1 MPEERKVGAVTG
13 ACVLSPDGGWNWLQL
28 ILWLVALPF
37 VSAALFVLAAF
48 MAMIFRRRRGLFYSL
63 FLWLAIASGL
73 YTVFNIADYL
83 SYRYNGA
90 LAISPINQGVFQLFC
105 PPEDL
110 YEPYAKFKL
119 QEGKT
124 EYELK
129 FRHKY
134 GGRQAVVLCVANFN
148 PKKFDYD
155 HPDVIGLSFTGEIE
169 KDGKISAISFE
180 KQYTTYFLQAGENK
194 LPLLDYEISS
204 RSELKATARVTVK
217 IAGDLAAFIRRH
229 PGSYLCAKNV
239 TRK

>member
-1 MPEERKVGAVTG
+1 MIG

-169 KDGKISAISFE
+169 KDGKISVVSFE
-180 KQYTTYFLQAGENK
+180 KQYTTYFLMDGENK
-194 LPLLDYEISS
+194 LPLFDYEIGS
-204 RSELKATARVTVK
+204 RSELKATSRVTLT
-217 IAGDLAAFIRRH
+217 ITGDLATFIRRY
-229 PGSYLCAKNV
+229 PGSYLAVKN
-239 TRK
+239 TTTK

>member
-1 MPEERKVGAVTG
+1 MIG

-37 VSAALFVLAAF
+37 VSGALFVLAAF
-48 MAMIFRRRRGLFYSL
+48 MAMIFRRRRGLFYNL

-73 YTVFNIADYL
+73 YTVFNISDYL

-110 YEPYAKFKL
+110 YEPYAKSPL

-124 EYELK
+124 EYELE

-148 PKKFDYD
+148 PKKFDDD

-169 KDGKISAISFE
+169 KDGKISVVSFE
-180 KQYTTYFLQAGENK
+180 KQYTTYFLMDGENK
-194 LPLLDYEISS
+194 LPLFDYEIGS
-204 RSELKATARVTVK
+204 RSELKATSRVTLT
-217 IAGDLAAFIRRH
+217 ITGDLATFIRRY
-229 PGSYLCAKNV
+229 PGSYLAVKNA
-239 TRK
+239 TTK

>member
-1 MPEERKVGAVTG
+1 MIG

-73 YTVFNIADYL
+73 YTVLNIADYL

-155 HPDVIGLSFTGEIE
+155 RPDVIGLLFTGEIE
-169 KDGKISAISFE
+169 KGGEAPSVRFE
-180 KQYTTYFLQAGENK
+180 KRYTTYFLMDGENK
-194 LPLLDYEISS
+194 LPLFDYEIGS
-204 RSELKATARVTVK
+204 RSELKATSRVTLT
-217 IAGDLAAFIRRH
+217 ITGDLATFIRRY
-229 PGSYLCAKNV
+229 PGSYLAVKNA
-239 TRK
+239 TTK

>member
-1 MPEERKVGAVTG
+1 MIG

-73 YTVFNIADYL
+73 YTVLNIADYL

-155 HPDVIGLSFTGEIE
+155 RPDVIGLLFTGEIE
-169 KDGKISAISFE
+169 KGGEAPSVRFE
-180 KQYTTYFLQAGENK
+180 KRYTTYFLMDGENK
-194 LPLLDYEISS
+194 LPLFDYEIGS
-204 RSELKATARVTVK
+204 RSELKATSRVTLT
-217 IAGDLAAFIRRH
+217 ITGDLASFIRRY
-229 PGSYLCAKNV
+229 PGSYLAVKN
-239 TRK
+239 TTTK

>member
-1 MPEERKVGAVTG
+1 MIG

-37 VSAALFVLAAF
+37 VSAALFVFAAF

-63 FLWLAIASGL
+63 FQWLAIASGL

-155 HPDVIGLSFTGEIE
+155 RPDVIGLLFTGEIE
-169 KDGKISAISFE
+169 KGGEAPSVRFE
-180 KQYTTYFLQAGENK
+180 KRYTTYFLMDGENK
-194 LPLLDYEISS
+194 LPLFDYEIGS
-204 RSELKATARVTVK
+204 RSELKATSRVTLT
-217 IAGDLAAFIRRH
+217 ITGDLATFIRRY
-229 PGSYLCAKNV
+229 PGSYLAVKN
-239 TRK
+239 TTTK

>member
-1 MPEERKVGAVTG
+1 MIG

-28 ILWLVALPF
+28 ILWLVVLPF

-83 SYRYNGA
+83 SYRYDGA
-90 LAISPINQGVFQLFC
+90 LAISPVNQGVFQMFC

-129 FRHKY
+129 FREK
-134 GGRQAVVLCVANFN
+134 GKNINRIVL
-148 PKKFDYD
+148 
-155 HPDVIGLSFTGEIE
+155 
-169 KDGKISAISFE
+169 
-180 KQYTTYFLQAGENK
+180 
-194 LPLLDYEISS
+194 
-204 RSELKATARVTVK
+204 
-217 IAGDLAAFIRRH
+217 
-229 PGSYLCAKNV
+229 
-239 TRK
+239 RKE